1 MKYKDRKSSQRSERT
16 KDTLRSLRVRPS
28 KERGQNF
35 LIRPDVVES
44 IVSFGDAPP
53 GVHIVEIGPGTGA
66 LTKYLA
72 GAHELT
78 LVEIESSFCEH
89 LAQQYPHAKIINEDV
104 RGVDFSGVGD
114 DLFVFGNIPY
124 VFSTEIVLHLIAS
137 RASVRHAVLM
147 VQREFAE
154 RLAAAP
160 GGRTYGSISV
170 AVQLWADVELGPIV
184 PGSAFHPPTE
194 VESRVMKLNI
204 LREPRV
210 PVGDPAHFE
219 LVVRAAFSQRR
230 KKLVNSLVS
239 RGKWTKEVVL
249 SALEG
254 AGISPDVRPEQLGIG
269 QFAALAA
276 ALPV

>member
-1 MKYKDRKSSQRSERT
+1 MKRRDRGEPKRSERT

-44 IVSFGDAPP
+44 IVSFGNAPD
-53 GVHIVEIGPGTGA
+53 GAHVVEIGPGTGA

-72 GAHELT
+72 GARKLT

-89 LAQQYPHAKIINEDV
+89 LQQQYPHAEIINKDV
-104 RGVDFSGVGD
+104 RLVDFAEIGS

-124 VFSTEIVLHLIAS
+124 VFSTEIILRLIAS
-137 RASVRHAVLM
+137 RMSVRHAVLM
-147 VQREFAE
+147 VQREFAQ
-154 RLAAAP
+154 RLAASP
-160 GGRTYGSISV
+160 GNRTYGSISV

-184 PGSAFHPPTE
+184 PGTAFHPPTE
-194 VESRVMKLNI
+194 VESQVMKLSF

-210 PVGDPAHFE
+210 PVDDTAHFE
-219 LVVRAAFSQRR
+219 LVVRSAFSQRR
-230 KKLVNSLVS
+230 KKLVSSLLS

-249 SALEG
+249 SSLEKVD
-254 AGISPDVRPEQLGIG
+254 ISPDVRPEQLGIA
-269 QFAALAA
+269 QFAALAR